1 MGERNMTR
9 VLTRRGFTLI
19 ELLVVIAI
27 IAVLIGLLVPAV
39 QKVRDAAAKIQC
51 GNNLHQIGVAAHNYQ
66 ATNQALP
73 PGQLGSY
80 LPGFMGTYDNSTW
93 PQSQMVGVLAFLLP
107 YVEQDNVYQQML
119 SGVVTDYLSPQKS
132 QASVLASGQPGI
144 AAAYGPWYNQPSV
157 WAAAQNQI
165 KTFRCPS
172 STNLPPLIGQ
182 FITLD
187 TSSML
192 KPSTLTGVYY
202 GGVNY
207 LGVTNYCGVAGW
219 LGLSGQV
226 AGQPVGIFVDRVQTT
241 VPQITAADGTSQTM
255 MFGECLGD
263 QATGTQNFNFSWMG
277 CGALPTAWGLDKN
290 AGWYRFGSKHTAVT
304 QFVYADGSVHGAFT
318 AQAGS
323 GAGYNNF
330 VYASGWQDGQP
341 VLWDSFSN

>member
-1 MGERNMTR
+1 MSLFKPLMR
-9 VLTRRGFTLI
+9 RRGFTLI

-66 ATNQALP
+66 ATNQTLP
-73 PGQLGSY
+73 PGHLGAH
-80 LPGFMGTYDNSTW
+80 PGLDSGSWPGT
-93 PQSQMVGVLAFLLP
+93 QMVGVLAFLLP
-107 YVEQDNVYQQML
+107 YIEQDNVYQQML
-119 SGVVTDYLSPQKS
+119 AGVPTDYLSLQKS
-132 QASVLASGQPGI
+132 QNSTGL
-144 AAAYGPWYNQPSV
+144 AAYGPWYNQPSV

-165 KTFRCPS
+165 KTYRCPS
-172 STNLPPLIGQ
+172 SINLPPLTGQ
-182 FITLD
+182 FIYMG
-187 TSSML
+187 TSAL
-192 KPSTLTGVYY
+192 TAPSTLTGVYY

-219 LGLSGQV
+219 LGLSGLA

-241 VPQITAADGTSQTM
+241 IPQVTAADGTSQTM

-263 QATGTQNFNFSWMG
+263 VATGTQNFNFSWMG

>member
-1 MGERNMTR
+1 MPPRIR
-9 VLTRRGFTLI
+9 LTHRRGFTLI

-66 ATNQALP
+66 ATNQTLP
-73 PGQLGSY
+73 PGHLGAH
-80 LPGFMGTYDNSTW
+80 PGLDSGSWPGT
-93 PQSQMVGVLAFLLP
+93 QMVGVLAFLLP
-107 YVEQDNVYQQML
+107 YIEQDNVYQQML
-119 SGVVTDYLSPQKS
+119 SGVVTDYLSTQKS
-132 QASVLASGQPGI
+132 QNSTGL
-144 AAAYGPWYNQPSV
+144 AAYGPWYNKASV

-165 KTFRCPS
+165 KTYRCPS
-172 STNLPPLIGQ
+172 STNLPPLAGQ
-182 FITLD
+182 FISTETINLQA
-187 TSSML
+187 
-192 KPSTLTGVYY
+192 PSTLYGIYF
-202 GGVNY
+202 GGVNF
-207 LGVTNYCGVAGW
+207 LGVTNYTGVAGW
-219 LGLSGQV
+219 LGLSGTA

-241 VPQITAADGTSQTM
+241 IPQVTAADGTSQTM

>member
-1 MGERNMTR
+1 MALFKSLMR
-9 VLTRRGFTLI
+9 RRGFTLI

-51 GNNLHQIGVAAHNYQ
+51 GNNLHQLGLAAHNYQ
-66 ATNQALP
+66 ATYQTLP
-73 PGQLGSY
+73 PGNLGSY
-80 LPGFMGTYDNSTW
+80 PKLDDTSWT
-93 PQSQMVGVLAFLLP
+93 QAQLVGVLAFLLP

-119 SGVVTDYLSPQKS
+119 SGVVGDYLSPQKS
-132 QASVLASGQPGI
+132 QASTGS
-144 AAAYGPWYNQPSV
+144 AAYQPWYRMPSV

-165 KTFRCPS
+165 KTFKCPVA
-172 STNLPPLIGQ
+172 TNLPPLAGQ
-182 FITLD
+182 FINMD
-187 TSSML
+187 TILLQS
-192 KPSTLTGVYY
+192 PSTLYGIYY

-207 LGVTNYCGVAGW
+207 LGTTNYVGVAGW

-226 AGQPVGIFVDRVQTT
+226 AGQPVGVFVDRVQTT

-255 MFGECLGD
+255 MFGEVLGD

-277 CGALPTAWGLDKN
+277 VGNLPTAWGLDRT
-290 AGWYRFGSKHTAVT
+290 AGWYRFGSKHTAVV
-304 QFVYADGSVHGAFT
+304 QFCYADGSVHGAFT

-330 VYASGWQDGQP
+330 VWASGWQDGQS